1 MIARGDAVRKETCD
15 QMTWQDIQ
23 PFYSQLF
30 NSDDLILAEVNQ
42 IGFVAGENKG
52 WEAKHYLAGEGMSI
66 GRFVSKDQ
74 AKVAIQ
80 TFVIAEIERI
90 KERTMKQKEQATTK
104 KENKR

>member
-1 MIARGDAVRKETCD
+1 
-15 QMTWQDIQ
+15 MTWQDIQ

-66 GRFVSKDQ
+66 GRLVSKDQ